1 MTGHWH
7 RLVIW
12 GLALVGMIGA
22 GPRPLPGPNPA
33 GYVQSGTTTGAR
45 WTGTIT
51 ETEPEHKVLGLITSS
66 LTKYELTLVEKIS
79 AGGSVSLQLE
89 SLSWRTERRW
99 ANAWEHGYITFETR
113 EYASGSLGQGECR
126 GSGQIGYSEDEAT
139 ALGIVGT
146 YGLNIR
152 VKGKGRK
159 TGFETGAKHVSTGPM
174 SHALIPTYKNIDE
187 EVELGGGVTIS
198 GRLENGLT
206 LMTGANDGT
215 EWTISK
221 SGSDVEVV
229 LEPVDE
235 RAYADFI
242 PSLGQSLSFKV
253 RLVKPAGMIGYPY
266 FVLADTSAMP
276 GYCLNAEIGDD
287 DMAWIRSRPGLSGY
301 DQDGP
306 DWVLDASESKYFIE
320 GRQRGAQGKDAVSED
335 VMSVTALD
343 AGAIGRLQAYM
354 IIDGVPYQATYKR
367 TGQPYAILPLDE
379 NPINLIADAAP
390 QNSAWSPDI
399 DEDDSPK
406 GNKVIKGDGLTAY
419 EEYRGFMA
427 QGAHVRTDI
436 DRKTIF
442 VRNRYGHY
450 WRAYLT
456 LGLEAYDIE
465 EDEYPPAGGLI
476 KHGLINYYNG
486 DYQSY
491 RLHAQNQYAV
501 LIHPSI
507 SPYFHGLTAY
517 SDEVAPPSAES
528 NDVKVNPLFLVRD
541 DYNAVDPGISFA
553 AYLQRLLDHE
563 LGHRIGISHH
573 GELDEKNYRDAEGTR
588 WSLVAVRGGQHSG
601 WEGCAMRYDMAV
613 GFLQD
618 PARKKV
624 IPYDPPPMGD
634 DFCTSL
640 VADPITGP
648 PSVAKPCR
656 QQFSVKSPQSR

>member
-1 MTGHWH
+1 MIGHRH
-7 RLVIW
+7 RLAIW
-12 GLALVGMIGA
+12 GLALAGMIGA
-22 GPRPLPGPNPA
+22 GSRPLPATRPA
-33 GYVQSGTTTGAR
+33 SSGQSGTTTGAR

-51 ETEPEHKVLGLITSS
+51 ETEPLHKVLGLITSS
-66 LTKYELTLVEKIS
+66 QTEYEVGLIEKIS
-79 AGGSVSLQLE
+79 SGGSISLELE
-89 SLSWRTERRW
+89 SLSWKSERHW

-113 EYASGSLGQGECR
+113 EYASGSLGRGECR
-126 GSGQIGYSEDEAT
+126 GSGRIGYGEDEAT
-139 ALGIVGT
+139 ATGIVGT
-146 YGLNIR
+146 YDLNIQAKA
-152 VKGKGRK
+152 KGSK

-174 SHALIPTYKNIDE
+174 SHALIPTYNRIDE
-187 EVELGGGVTIS
+187 ETTVGVSVNIS
-198 GRLENGLT
+198 GTLENGLT
-206 LMTGANDGT
+206 LMTGAKNGT
-215 EWTISK
+215 EWNISK
-221 SGSDVEVV
+221 TGSDIEVI
-229 LEPVDE
+229 LEAVDE
-235 RAYADFI
+235 SAYADFV
-242 PSLGQSLSFKV
+242 PAMGQSLSFRL
-253 RLVKPAGMIGYPY
+253 RLVKPAGMIGYAN
-266 FVLADTSAMP
+266 FVLADTSAMT
-276 GYCLNAEIGDD
+276 GYCMNAEIGDD
-287 DMAWIRSRPGLSGY
+287 ELDWIRTKPGLGDY

-306 DWVLDASESKYFIE
+306 DWVLDASESKYYIE
-320 GRQRGAQGKDAVSED
+320 GRQKGAKSKDAVSED
-335 VMSVTALD
+335 VMSVMALD

-354 IIDGVPYQATYKR
+354 IINGVPYQATYQG
-367 TGQPYAILPLDE
+367 TGQPYVILPKDE

-390 QNSAWSPDI
+390 QNSAWAPDI
-399 DEDDSPK
+399 DEDNSPK
-406 GNKVIKGDGLTAY
+406 GNRDKGDGLTAY
-419 EEYRGFMA
+419 EEYRGFMV
-427 QGAHVRTDI
+427 QGAHLRTDV

-486 DYQSY
+486 NYGSY

-501 LIHPSI
+501 LIHQSI

-541 DYNAVDPGISFA
+541 DYANVDPGISFA

-563 LGHRIGISHH
+563 LGHRIGIAHH
-573 GELDEKNYRDAEGTR
+573 GELDQENYRDAEGTR

-618 PARKKV
+618 PARKIV
-624 IPYDPPPMGD
+624 VPYDPPPMGD

-656 QQFSVKSPQSR
+656 QQFAVKSPPSR